1 MGNTISTGSLGGA
14 KMHEISEV
22 DTQSALPL
30 STKAPEIFV
39 ELSNVPFFQDA
50 NMKGFLNK
58 IYIAENAIFVSNS
71 GMGCM
76 ARLNLNP
83 QVLSANLKAIK
94 QVFLDI
100 ASLKTGQPLLKE
112 LNRLLGNNYYLVIS
126 FSLESGASPEKK
138 GALFSI
144 RTKQD
149 KASMWDSV
157 AICFPEKY
165 EDFYELQFYRQKNTC
180 IVKLREPTFL
190 IVIHELIHGIQM
202 LNGEIEKRP
211 DDQIIKEDLKKS
223 YPEEKL
229 FENSNF
235 ISFWGGMGNWSQ
247 EFQAMVTGITCSDGI
262 RVSESLAIQ
271 EFLSSDLVNEARFQ
285 YLEKFKGEILIPF
298 GHNKECVSTPEYIS
312 FLGRCC
318 EMLPRLGGAAIL
330 AAPATSLGTVS
341 QMISQNTPPSGFDT
355 AEIATMKRE
364 EEELQRS
371 ESNLRIIESQIKDQG
386 YRIKDVR
393 GDGNCGFYAILQCL
407 HPDKNY
413 EHVTQRDENWMATER
428 LRREIFPTGSNLSQ
442 MVTNWPDPL
451 QNNRFLP
458 LDLGVLSAI
467 TRAQGRPIIVINSTY
482 VEHAAFE
489 DPTNHMFITVSPDGG
504 RIFPIN
510 FGNALRSAG
519 ERPIVLLYTPNH
531 WEAVI
536 LTPSTES
543 SDKSSD

>member
-190 IVIHELIHGIQM
+190 MVIHELIHGIQT

-318 EMLPRLGGAAIL
+318 EMLPSLGGVVI
-330 AAPATSLGTVS
+330 PIVSATTLGTKKQVLS
-341 QMISQNTPPSGFDT
+341 LHNGPDAAG
-355 AEIATMKRE
+355 IATMERIAADIE
-364 EEELQRS
+364 RS
-371 ESNLRIIESQIKDQG
+371 ENNLRIIGPQIEDANYHIQ
-386 YRIKDVR
+386 DVR
-393 GDGNCGFYAILQCL
+393 GDGNCGFYAILKCL

-413 EHVTQRDENWMATER
+413 EDVTHGDENWNSAEN
-428 LRREIFPTGSNLSQ
+428 LRRKIFSTNPNLSQ
-442 MVTNWPDPL
+442 MVIDRSDPL

-467 TRAQGRPIIVINSTY
+467 TRAQGRPIIVINSTC
-482 VEHAAFE
+482 VDNPAFE

-504 RIFPIN
+504 RIFPTN
-510 FGNALRSAG
+510 FGDALRSAG

-531 WEAVI
+531 WKAVI
-536 LTPSTES
+536 SNPSTKSS
-543 SDKSSD
+543 SD